1 MIALRPDPLP
11 LRMVMLLAVGA
22 GVVALAAALS
32 IRPAGLA
39 VETPMADHMHMQAEA
54 AGAAS
59 GSAARPTTT
68 VRPLSCERLPNVPG
82 KSITTAL
89 VKFPPGGYTPA
100 HRHPGS
106 VTAFV
111 VKGTIR
117 SQLSG
122 GPVDTFGPGTTWF
135 EPPGAL
141 HMFAENASATDS
153 AELLAVF
160 VADDDCGPLTI
171 PEPQ

>member
-1 MIALRPDPLP
+1 MTALRPDPLP

-22 GVVALAAALS
+22 GVVALS
-32 IRPAGLA
+32 VRPAGLA
-39 VETPMADHMHMQAEA
+39 ADTPMADHIHMQAD
-54 AGAAS
+54 AGAAAS

-82 KSITTAL
+82 KSVTTAL
-89 VKFPPGGYTPA
+89 VTFPPGGYTPA

-111 VKGTIR
+111 IKGAIR

-122 GPVDTFGPGTTWF
+122 GPVGTFGPGTTWF
-135 EPPGAL
+135 EPPEAL
-141 HMFAENASATDS
+141 HMFAENASATDP